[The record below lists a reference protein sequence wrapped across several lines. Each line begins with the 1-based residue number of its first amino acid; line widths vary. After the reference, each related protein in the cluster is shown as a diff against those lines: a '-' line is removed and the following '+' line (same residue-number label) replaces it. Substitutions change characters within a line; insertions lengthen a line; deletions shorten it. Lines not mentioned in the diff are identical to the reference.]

1 MLFLVFKYFVSAF
14 LSQLRLTHKVQTVA
28 FLIGK
33 CIYNLFFHPLRHY
46 PGPFLCRASR
56 VFYLF
61 WDIRGLSHWKVKQ
74 WHDRHGEVVRISPDE
89 LSMTH
94 PEGWSAA
101 YGFGAGG
108 FDKDPKWWNKNV
120 GGVDNIL
127 TADDRGHRRMR
138 RLQNPA
144 FSDRALRSQEP
155 SMTRY
160 VDMLIRQLHGQSSS
174 AGPVVDIN
182 LWYSFTTFD
191 LIGDLAFGEP
201 FHCLRDGQWHWWLTA
216 VFDIFKAGTYIRAA
230 RRFPTVLYYAILLCI
245 VPKELLQMRERQ
257 YKFGV
262 ERINRRLE
270 QTNTDKADFITHTA
284 FLFLLLL
291 LLLLSLPSVSY
302 ILQADDEKG
311 MTVEEMYTSAQV
323 LIVAGSETTATAL
336 TSGTYFI
343 LSNPHVHARLRAE
356 LDAAFASEAD
366 ITLQSTQRSRLPYLH
381 AVIDETLRIFPPG
394 PGAFPRVVPDGGRT
408 ILGRFVPGGTTVGM
422 HHLSVGRSRENYVL
436 PDEFHPERWL
446 AEDKRFDRDRK
457 AASQPFSF
465 GPRNCI
471 GKNLALAE
479 LRLIL
484 ARMFWNFDMEL
495 CPESKGWADRQQM
508 YTTWKKTELPI
519 KISPRI
525 R

>member
-1 MLFLVFKYFVSAF
+1 MFVLMLKYFGCA
-14 LSQLRLTHKVQTVA
+14 TVA
-28 FLIGK
+28 FLLGK

-61 WDIRGLSHWKVKQ
+61 WDVRGLSHWKVKQ
-74 WHDRHGEVVRISPDE
+74 WHDQYGEVVRISPDE
-89 LSMTH
+89 LSMTN
-94 PEGWSAA
+94 PEVWSTA

-127 TADDRGHRRMR
+127 TADDQGHRRMR

-144 FSDRALRSQEP
+144 FSDKALRSQEP
-155 SMTRY
+155 RMTRY
-160 VDMLIRQLHGQSSS
+160 IDMLIQQLRRQSSQ
-174 AGPVVDIN
+174 GPTVDIN
-182 LWYSFTTFD
+182 LWYNFATFD

-201 FHCLRDGQWHWWLTA
+201 FHCLRDGRWHWWLTA
-216 VFDIFKAGTYIRAA
+216 VFEIFKAGTYIRAA
-230 RRFPTVLYYAILLCI
+230 RRFPTALYYAILLCI
-245 VPKELLQMRERQ
+245 VPKKLLQMRERQ
-257 YKFGV
+257 YMFGV

-270 QTNTDKADFITHTA
+270 QTDTDKTDFM
-284 FLFLLLL
+284 
-291 LLLLSLPSVSY
+291 SY

-336 TSGTYFI
+336 TSGTYFV
-343 LSNPHVHARLRAE
+343 LSNPDVYARLRAE

-366 ITLQSTQRSRLPYLH
+366 ITLQSTQRSHLPYLH
-381 AVIDETLRIFPPG
+381 AVVDETLRMFPPG

-408 ILGRFVPGGTTVGM
+408 ILGRFIPGGMTVGM

-436 PDEFHPERWL
+436 PNEFHPERWL
-446 AEDKRFDRDRK
+446 AEDKRFDLDRK
-457 AASQPFSF
+457 AASQAFSF

-495 CPESKGWADRQQM
+495 CPESKGWTDRQQM
-508 YTTWKKTELPI
+508 YTTWKKTEMPI
-519 KISPRI
+519 KISPRV